1 MTTSGTTSFNP
12 PFSSLIH
19 AAYSRCGIRRPQLLS
34 EHIEDA
40 RNEANFL
47 QVEFANRGPTLWT
60 VDLVSVPLIPGIA
73 TYPVSPDTIQILDA
87 YIRTS
92 IGLAT
97 PTDRILTSVSRTEYA
112 SYPNK
117 DQTGVPT
124 TYWFNRQISPEL
136 TLWLVPD
143 AATTYTL
150 EYYRFKQV
158 EDASIPSGLNV
169 QLPYRYL
176 DAFVAGL
183 AARLAV
189 IWAPDRVVTLAAQAE
204 KAYQIAS
211 TQDVEDAQMFIVPS
225 GLNQYF
231 RP

>member
-1 MTTSGTTSFNP
+1 MATSGTTSFNP

-19 AAYSRCGIRRPQLLS
+19 AAYSRCGIRRPQILQ

-40 RNEANFL
+40 KNEANFL

-60 VDLVSVPLIPGIA
+60 VDLVSVPLSPGVA
-73 TYPVSPDTIQILDA
+73 TYAVAQDTIQILDV
-87 YIRTS
+87 YVRTS
-92 IGLAT
+92 VGPT
-97 PTDRILTSVSRTEYA
+97 NTDRILTSISRTEYA

-124 TYWFNRQISPEL
+124 TYWFNRQISPEI

-143 AATTYTL
+143 SATTYTL
-150 EYYRFKQV
+150 EYYRFVQV
-158 EDASIPSGLNV
+158 EDASVPGGVNV

-189 IWAPDRVVTLAAQAE
+189 IWAPDRIVQLAAQAE

-211 TQDVEDAQMFIVPS
+211 TQDVEDAQMYIIPS
-225 GLNQYF
+225 GLNQYT
-231 RP
+231 RA

>member
-1 MTTSGTTSFNP
+1 MATSGTTSFNP
-12 PFSSLIH
+12 PFSSLFQ
-19 AAYSRCGIRRPQLLS
+19 AAYSRCGIRRTQLLP

-47 QVEFANRGPTLWT
+47 QIEFANRGPTLWT
-60 VDLVSVPLIPGIA
+60 VDLVSVPLTPGVA
-73 TYPVSPDTIQILDA
+73 TYAVDPDTIQILDA

-92 IGLAT
+92 VGLST
-97 PTDRILTSVSRTEYA
+97 NTDRILTSISRTEYA

-124 TYWFNRQISPEL
+124 TYWFDRKINPEI

-143 AATTYTL
+143 SATTYTL
-150 EYYRFKQV
+150 EYYRFIQIQ
-158 EDASIPSGLNV
+158 DANIPGGVNV

-183 AARLAV
+183 AARLSV
-189 IWAPDRVVTLAAQAE
+189 IWAPDRIVQLAAQAE
-204 KAYQIAS
+204 KAYMIAS

-225 GLNQYF
+225 GLGQYF
-231 RP
+231 RS